1 MDTPSAAASFA
12 KGQYY
17 HAYTANLP
25 EARPGS

>member
-25 EARPGS
+25 ELQPGS